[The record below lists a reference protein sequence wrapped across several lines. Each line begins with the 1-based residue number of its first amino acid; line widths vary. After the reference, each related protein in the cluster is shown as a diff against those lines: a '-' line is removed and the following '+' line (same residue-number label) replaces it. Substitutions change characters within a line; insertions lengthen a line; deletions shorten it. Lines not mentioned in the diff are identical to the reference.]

1 MNQTDKDFLRAVMHE
16 RMTLHYAAAHQ
27 KSSSSVQRFAALEEE
42 LNKVLSSLTEEQSE
56 VVHQYMEHLFEM
68 SAKSEE
74 LYFRCGFLDGY
85 RLRNYLDTLTAD

>member
-1 MNQTDKDFLRAVMHE
+1 M
-16 RMTLHYAAAHQ
+16 
-27 KSSSSVQRFAALEEE
+27 
-42 LNKVLSSLTEEQSE
+42 LSSLTEEQSE
-56 VVHQYMEHLFEM
+56 VVHQYMEHLFER